1 MHPFGLSGGKID
13 FSLCLSYALPRI
25 QKERNMKL
33 RRGAV
38 AAIGGISLLFFLNAC
53 ASHSVLRADIERRE
67 YTARGET
74 VDPSQI
80 FQPEIPAGSE
90 SSKEVERSD
99 APSAKAPEL
108 PPRQKSG
115 ELLLPAPKREEPK
128 ISHEPKRAV
137 PPPHF
142 MLGSPESASRRT
154 AIPQQK
160 PKVPTKK
167 SVTVAAAPKKDC
179 PCEITVTAPLPTV
192 IDKTTIVPQ
201 SRDPVIRWLLLLLA
215 MGGFGVLIVL
225 SLILRE
231 MQRQNNPVNNP
242 RRPPPRV

>member
-1 MHPFGLSGGKID
+1 MELK
-13 FSLCLSYALPRI
+13 
-25 QKERNMKL
+25 
-33 RRGAV
+33 RGAV
-38 AAIGGISLLFFLNAC
+38 AAIGGISLLFVLNAC
-53 ASHSVLRADIERRE
+53 ASYSILRADMQRRE
-67 YTARGET
+67 YVAHGEI

-80 FQPEIPAGSE
+80 FQPESPSGVELPKEIERTVAVAG
-90 SSKEVERSD
+90 
-99 APSAKAPEL
+99 APSAKAPDL

-115 ELLLPAPKREEPK
+115 ELPFPAPKREEPK

-142 MLGSPESASRRT
+142 APTVPESASRRT
-154 AIPQQK
+154 AISQQK
-160 PKVPTKK
+160 PKVPMRK
-167 SVTVAAAPKKDC
+167 SATVAAAPKKDC

-201 SRDPVIRWLLLLLA
+201 SRDPIILWLLALIA
-215 MGGFGVLIVL
+215 IGVFGILIVL

-231 MQRQNNPVNNP
+231 TQRQNNLVNNP